1 MSKRRSLD
9 QMQTVP
15 IILGQ
20 GVVRVDVLEG
30 RDNYVVHGQVDCNCD
45 IDGVLL
51 IGPDCLWVGNIQA
64 DTVIVKGRVEGNI
77 HAHFKLEV
85 RTGARIKGDLSSP
98 LIAVAEGA
106 VVQGRVTPDSLVTRF
121 TERRVH

>member
-1 MSKRRSLD
+1 MSRRRSLD
-9 QMQTVP
+9 QLQTVP
-15 IILGQ
+15 TILGQ
-20 GVVRVDVLEG
+20 GMVHVGVLQG
-30 RDNYVVHGQVDCNCD
+30 RENYVVHGQVDCHCD

-64 DTVIVKGRVEGNI
+64 DTVIVKGRVQGNI
-77 HAHFKLEV
+77 HAHFKIEV
-85 RTGARIKGDLSSP
+85 RTGARIKGDLSAP

-106 VVQGRVTPDSLVTRF
+106 VVQGRVTPDSMISRF

>member
-1 MSKRRSLD
+1 MSRRRSLD
-9 QMQTVP
+9 QLKKVP

-20 GVVRVDVLEG
+20 GMVRVGLLEG
-30 RDNYVVHGQVDCNCD
+30 CDNYVVHGQVDCNCD

-64 DTVIVKGRVEGNI
+64 DTVIVKGRVQGNI
-77 HAHFKLEV
+77 HAHFKIEV
-85 RTGARIKGDLSSP
+85 RTGARIKGNLSSP

-106 VVQGRVTPDSLVTRF
+106 MVQARVTSDSVVTRF